1 MSSKPRIYFDSCCF
15 LDMLQHTVKIGD
27 KASRTAHVFYL
38 RKLLQFA
45 KTGGA
50 EVFTS
55 TLTVAEC
62 THVVDTAQA
71 TQPKIYTDE
80 IKRLIDGML
89 LSTKSGVM
97 PVQPT
102 PNIIRL
108 ARDLLWVH
116 GVSHKAMDSIHI
128 ATAINQ
134 KCDYLLTSDEPLKAK
149 MLPLA
154 SIFALRFCYA
164 DSLKHL
170 MPSDS
175 AQADLELRG
184 GMAGDAT
191 AAA

>member
-1 MSSKPRIYFDSCCF
+1 MSSKPKIYLDSCCF

-27 KASRTAHVFYL
+27 KSSRTAHVFYL

-50 EVFTS
+50 EIFTS

-62 THVVDTAQA
+62 THVIDVAQS

-89 LSTKSGVM
+89 MSAKSGVM

-102 PNIIRL
+102 PNIVKA

-116 GVSHKAMDSIHI
+116 GVAHKAMDAIHI
-128 ATAINQ
+128 ATAMHL
-134 KCDYLLTSDEPLKAK
+134 KCDYLLTTDVPLKDK

-154 SIFALRFCYA
+154 TTISLRFCTA
-164 DSLKHL
+164 DNLKHL
-170 MPSDS
+170 MPSDT
-175 AQADLELRG
+175 AQADLDLPPR
-184 GMAGDAT
+184 
-191 AAA
+191 